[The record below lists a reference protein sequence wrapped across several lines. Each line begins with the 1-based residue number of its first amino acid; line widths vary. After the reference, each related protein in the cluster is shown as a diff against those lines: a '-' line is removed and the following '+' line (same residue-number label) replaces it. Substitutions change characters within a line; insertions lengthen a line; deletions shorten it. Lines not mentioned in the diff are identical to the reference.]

1 MNNILFRLNV
11 GYYYSDIIQEDV
23 LNEFGTPIIRAYQ
36 VPNRGDILKKS
47 MEFCLDVDKE
57 VTIEYTLEVQSVHYI
72 IDDNDEA
79 IIEVYANVI
88 NENVIREDSF

>member
-36 VPNRGDILKKS
+36 APNRGDILKKS

-88 NENVIREDSF
+88 NENVIR